1 MDHVSRPLIALLLGT
16 VAFFALW
23 VVALKPSSSSSAS
36 SSGLGAY
43 SSAIQAAH
51 GAVATANAASAAH
64 GGTVPQTASVAA
76 TSASAPTH
84 STAQASAAAPTST
97 TAQAASQAG
106 ATVQVHRQATVQQS
120 ATHARAHHVHVVV
133 VQTAAQRYAVVQRA
147 LRQHK
152 VLALLFYNPAA
163 TDDRAVKAELHLVPT
178 HHGAVV
184 TEAIPLAELSLYTTI
199 TAQVQVNQSPTLV
212 VIDRARGASTIVG
225 YTTDYEISQRIDDAL
240 VVH

>member
-1 MDHVSRPLIALLLGT
+1 MDNVSRPLIALLLGT

-23 VVALKPSSSSSAS
+23 VVALKPGGSSSAS

-51 GAVATANAASAAH
+51 GAVATANAASEAH
-64 GGTVPQTASVAA
+64 GGTIPRT
-76 TSASAPTH
+76 TSASAATTPTA
-84 STAQASAAAPTST
+84 TATTPAPTTTTPHAAATVVT
-97 TAQAASQAG
+97 VHHATAAG
-106 ATVQVHRQATVQQS
+106 KT
-120 ATHARAHHVHVVV
+120 ATHARVQHAAVAV
-133 VQTAAQRYAVVQRA
+133 VQTANQRYLVVQRA
-147 LRQHK
+147 LHAHK

-163 TDDRAVKAELHLVPT
+163 TDDRDVKAELKLVPT

-184 TEAIPLAELSLYTTI
+184 TEAIPLAELSRYTTI

-225 YTTDYEISQRIDDAL
+225 YTTNYEISQRIGDAL
-240 VVH
+240 AVPVG